1 MIQAVAEQTNL
12 LALNAAIEA
21 ARAGEHGRGFAVVAD
36 EVRSLASKT
45 AESVEDETTE
55 MKEEERVILSL
66 DDETVETNEIEE
78 EVIQILNL
86 DEEAINEIHRES
98 TTKLSYRLAWARNYL
113 KRYGLIENSSRGVW
127 ALTDQGK
134 KSNKLDQ
141 EKVKRSVVK
150 KDKQERLK
158 KESSANDA
166 KSLQDNTEEV
176 EEFDWQLELLDTIKK
191 IKPDQFERLCQRL
204 LRELG
209 FVNVEVTGKS
219 NDGGIDGKG
228 IIIIGGVLSFH
239 VVFQAKR
246 YKGSVSSS
254 IVRDFRGAMIG
265 RADKGLIMTTG
276 SFTREAKKEAQRDG
290 ATPIDLIDGNDF
302 AERLKELKLG
312 VNVELVEQVSI
323 KKDWFKNI

>member
-1 MIQAVAEQTNL
+1 MDKHFKYKFDDLFNPTLSALKNL
-12 LALNAAIEA
+12 GGSGSI
-21 ARAGEHGRGFAVVAD
+21 
-36 EVRSLASKT
+36 S
-45 AESVEDETTE
+45 
-55 MKEEERVILSL
+55 
-66 DDETVETNEIEE
+66 EIEE
-78 EVIQILNL
+78 EVIQILDL
-86 DEEAINEIHRES
+86 DEDAINEIHRES

-134 KSNKLDQ
+134 KSKKLDQ

-176 EEFDWQLELLDTIKK
+176 EEFDWQIELLDTIKK

-209 FVNVEVTGKS
+209 FINVEVTGKS

-312 VNVELVEQVSI
+312 VDIEFVEQVSI
-323 KKDWFKNI
+323 KKRLVQEYIIFP

>member
-1 MIQAVAEQTNL
+1 MDKYFKYKFDDLFNPTLSALKNL
-12 LALNAAIEA
+12 GGSGSI
-21 ARAGEHGRGFAVVAD
+21 
-36 EVRSLASKT
+36 S
-45 AESVEDETTE
+45 
-55 MKEEERVILSL
+55 
-66 DDETVETNEIEE
+66 EIEE

-323 KKDWFKNI
+323 KKDWFKIIFSSF